1 MRVDNAKKIYDTQKL
16 MPIFQKLG
24 LLQNY
29 SRSSEL

>member
-1 MRVDNAKKIYDTQKL
+1 MHVDNVKKIYYTQEL

-24 LLQNY
+24 LLQDY